1 MGWIAPGLAGTRR
14 LEGRPV
20 RSVFDY
26 VENDQLIAL
35 FPEKR
40 LERLEAL
47 VAKGVVDDLAALAAL
62 LGTERCSGFL
72 VSKLFE
78 EYQSLIAD
86 EMKSMSPNQLRV
98 WRLGRARAVR
108 QFVEVTGDKPITDI
122 TQADGRDYVEW
133 WRARIIAGEAKTKTA
148 SRDIGQLSRILK
160 DITIRRRH
168 FRKSTKARACV
179 AQPTNRAAPST
190 PTSFKNGCSQS
201 VHSTD

>member
-122 TQADGRDYVEW
+122 TKPT
-133 WRARIIAGEAKTKTA
+133 GETTLNGG
-148 SRDIGQLSRILK
+148 GQGSSPG
-160 DITIRRRH
+160 RRRP
-168 FRKSTKARACV
+168 R
-179 AQPTNRAAPST
+179 PPAA
-190 PTSFKNGCSQS
+190 TSGS
-201 VHSTD
+201 